1 MKVSN
6 LKIQMPKA
14 NVDVDRALAY
24 SHNPLLIELSA
35 FFTSNPRTNLNPS
48 NRAANQSELFSV
60 V

>member
-1 MKVSN
+1 
-6 LKIQMPKA
+6 MPKA
-14 NVDVDRALAY
+14 NVAAGRVLAY

-35 FFTSNPRTNLNPS
+35 FSTSDPRTNLNSS